1 MRIQKSRRWLATL
14 LAMLMLITMVPTMA
28 FAAGGTAE
36 DGFYKIVHL
45 DCGRKY
51 FSVSSIES
59 IIDTM
64 SEAGYTHLQLAVG
77 NDGLRFLL
85 NDMAVTANDT
95 TYDSDAVTAGIQ
107 AGNKA
112 YYNDNDG
119 KNELTQDEMDTIISY
134 AKDKGIEIIPL
145 INTPGH
151 MDAILNCMKAVGIQN
166 AAYNSSAR
174 TVDVTNSEAVAFT
187 QALVGKYIDYFA
199 RKGCTIFNMGA
210 DEYANDRYTSGG
222 MGFGNLQSTGK
233 YGSFVDYVNGMAGL
247 IKEAG
252 MSPMAFNDGIYFNND
267 TSFGTFDTD
276 IIISYW
282 SNGWNGYSPASAK
295 FLADKGFPM
304 VNTHG
309 DYYWVLGKS
318 DWQCSAEKAAGFDYK
333 AFQGGTINNP
343 VGATFCIWCDYPG
356 AGKEESVVNAT
367 ADVIKA
373 FGGALPGG
381 GSKEPPAISG
391 APSALK
397 AGESVTLTVPETA
410 RWTTSDENVIS
421 LTSTAR
427 ALAGTSVTAT
437 AVGAGTATV
446 TATTDSTVYT
456 SNIMVTD
463 DGGDTKVTKNETII
477 VAVGQTA
484 TETINGVNC
493 ASDQQ
498 AEDTS
503 VATVRVT
510 GKDAEQATV
519 KYNKASVTCNTLISS
534 NSANSWKETGYYYLK
549 DGEYYPLFAKRSS
562 SWWFGITYTYTWG
575 YSETNSSN
583 DVTQCGTQSESNTRE
598 TPNIDVYSKTGTDAV
613 PASTTIAFTG
623 KAVGT
628 TYVII
633 GDTRYTIVVQ
643 DKAPDGAMTSSTLSI
658 EYWITNN
665 QVYTAQNTS
674 SASAVT
680 VNATNAASE
689 DGVAV
694 TELVPETAYSD
705 YDGWLEMHYW
715 QAMRLDSANHQTGA
729 AGDDETAD
737 GTGFTHVRYHGGA
750 WQYKTANGAWK
761 YFLSGDQAVAY
772 YMRHTKITKEITT
785 GMKDWGYDTSSTTPD
800 TSGRNGQVALTVA
813 VVYPDGTVSPAEGR
827 MYADSTTIFNYWSGR
842 DIGIVAPLNNSD
854 YTVSKITVTDGKR
867 AFNTKNNVWYANDTI
882 NWNKTANEAGSQ
894 WYDET
899 VVWDKTMGTEPVVN
913 GKASKITWS
922 AKNTAKLVLI
932 YLETVHHDTNLTVR
946 YVDDSARG
954 TEIHKSEIVVRYDTG
969 EAPVTF
975 LNGLQQASPVQ
986 VGAITLD
993 DDAYITN
1000 SSGVNQTFNKDITII
1015 NGVAAQY
1022 KSGLYQ
1028 YVSAE
1033 ISSDGKTLTLHYNI
1047 DSSKLK
1053 KSYVLDFGL
1062 PVEIPL
1068 GDLVDNANDV
1078 TDVTVSDTKTANV
1091 TYNSTDKKITYTPQ
1105 KVMTGT
1111 DIVPV
1116 QLAYGS
1122 TAQTVNVGFI
1132 PASNVLYEDGFF
1144 EEGNPDGQKGIAAQ
1158 STANERYGYDV
1169 AYNAVSGQSG
1179 TVWNSGDLTGEHKSS
1194 DKVKFSFHGSG
1205 LDLMGDCGTD
1215 TGMVYVAVKG
1225 ATNKAYIIDTYY
1237 SAGTL
1242 HQVPLLHTTE
1252 LTNGD
1257 YAVTAWGGYVSSTG
1271 GSAKARTA
1279 TYAVSSASAYS
1290 ADEAFEQ
1297 FAAQG
1302 FDLNEMDDVE
1312 MIYFDENSPLA
1323 QMNHASMAAYYA
1335 AAPANDTAT
1344 ANTVVRAN
1352 TQHVALDAFRVYRPT
1367 VNDAYAEEEKG
1378 ASYVNVLEAVAGDAS
1393 GDTDGKFI
1401 AYVDNNG
1408 AGEYTAQ
1415 TYEAAGGPQ
1424 NEIYLGKD
1432 QAVAFKVEGAASA
1445 QISARAVTGPATMA
1459 DAGDSR
1465 NNVTLSTNTEMY
1477 YPVAVQNGYIV
1488 VQNTSDNLLAL
1499 GNLKLPA
1506 SVSVAALSDGDLPVV
1521 YSMLRAA
1528 SVDPEPEP
1536 EVFTPNTFDVKVNST
1551 KVIRNKIVTLTV
1563 TASPDV
1569 KYLMVNGKKV
1579 KPSNSLLVK
1588 WGLSKN
1594 YVFVVRD
1601 IVKKTAEQDYT
1612 IQAYDAGGLASAV
1625 YTAKG

>member
-14 LAMLMLITMVPTMA
+14 LAILMLITMVPTMA
-28 FAAGGTAE
+28 FAAGSTEE

-85 NDMAVTANDT
+85 DDMAVTVNDT
-95 TYDSDAVTAGIQ
+95 TYSSNQVTAGIQ

-112 YYNDNDG
+112 YYNDKDG

-134 AKDKGIEIIPL
+134 AEVKGIEIIPL

-199 RKGCTIFNMGA
+199 SKGCTIFNMGA
-210 DEYANDRYTSGG
+210 DEYANDIYTSDG

-233 YGSFVDYVNGMAGL
+233 YGSFVDYVNDMAGL
-247 IKEAG
+247 IREAD
-252 MSPMAFNDGIYFNND
+252 MTPMAFNDGIYFNND
-267 TSFGTFDTD
+267 TSSGTFDTD

-282 SNGWNGYSPASAK
+282 SNGWSGYSPASAE
-295 FLADKGFPM
+295 FLAEKGFPM

-318 DWQCSAEKAAGFDYK
+318 DWQCSAKKAAGFDYK
-333 AFQGGTINNP
+333 AFQGSTIDNP
-343 VGATFCIWCDYPG
+343 VGATFCIWCDVPG
-356 AGKEESVVNAT
+356 EDTEESVVSAT

-381 GSKEPPAISG
+381 G
-391 APSALK
+391 
-397 AGESVTLTVPETA
+397 
-410 RWTTSDENVIS
+410 
-421 LTSTAR
+421 
-427 ALAGTSVTAT
+427 
-437 AVGAGTATV
+437 
-446 TATTDSTVYT
+446 
-456 SNIMVTD
+456 
-463 DGGDTKVTKNETII
+463 DTEVTKNKTIT
-477 VAVGQTA
+477 VAVGQTTTA
-484 TETINGVNC
+484 TIDGFNYANG
-493 ASDQQ
+493 QQ

-503 VATVRVT
+503 IATVQVT
-510 GKDAEQATV
+510 GKDEVPATV
-519 KYNKASVTCNTLISS
+519 SYNKADDVSCNDLLGYNTT
-534 NSANSWKETGYYYLK
+534 SWEPTGRYYK
-549 DGEYYPLFAKRSS
+549 AADENYYPLYAKRSGGDYS
-562 SWWFGITYTYTWG
+562 YKTYSWG
-575 YSETNSSN
+575 YSTTDPSGQVVEI
-583 DVTQCGTQSESNTRE
+583 GTQNNVATWIA
-598 TPNIDVYSKTGTDAV
+598 TTKPNIDVYSKTGTDAV

-628 TYVII
+628 TYVTI
-633 GDTRYTIVVQ
+633 GDTRYTIDVQ
-643 DKAPDGAMTSSTLSI
+643 DRAPDDAMTSSTLSI

-665 QVYTAQNTS
+665 QVYISRDTR
-674 SASAVT
+674 SASSVT
-680 VNATNAASE
+680 VNAFSATGE

-694 TELVPETAYSD
+694 TALVPETAYSN

-715 QAMRLDSANHQTGA
+715 QAMRLDSRNHQTNA
-729 AGDDETAD
+729 AGDETAD
-737 GTGFTHVRYHGGA
+737 GTAFTHVRYHGGA
-750 WQYKTANGAWK
+750 WQYKTADGVWH

-772 YMRHTKITKEITT
+772 YMRHTEITKEITT
-785 GMKDWGYDTSSTTPD
+785 GMKDWGYSTDNTTPD
-800 TSGRNGQVALTVA
+800 TSGGNGQVALTVA

-827 MYADSTTIFNYWSGR
+827 MYADSTTIFNYWKGR

-854 YTVSKITVTDGKR
+854 YTVSKITVTDGAR
-867 AFNTKNNVWYANDTI
+867 VSNTNHKDWYANNVWYANDTI
-882 NWNKTANEAGSQ
+882 NWNKTTNEAGSR
-894 WYDET
+894 WYKET
-899 VVWDKTMGTEPVVN
+899 EVWTKAMGTEPVVN
-913 GKASKITWS
+913 GKASNITWP

-932 YLETVHHDTNLTVR
+932 YLETVHHDTNLAVR
-946 YVDDSARG
+946 YVDDSANG
-954 TEIHKSEIVVRYDTG
+954 AEIHKSEIVVRYDTG

-975 LNGLQQASPVQ
+975 LNGLKQDTPFQA
-986 VGAITLD
+986 GEITLD

-1000 SSGVNQTFNKDITII
+1000 SSGVKQGFNKDITTIPT
-1015 NGVAAQY
+1015 VAAQY

-1028 YVSAE
+1028 YVSAD
-1033 ISSDGKTLTLHYNI
+1033 ISDDGKTLTLHYNI
-1047 DSSKLK
+1047 DSSKLE

-1068 GDLVDNANDV
+1068 DDLVDNANDV
-1078 TDVTVSDTKTANV
+1078 TNVTVWNTETANV
-1091 TYNSTDKKITYTPQ
+1091 TYNSTDKRITYTPQ

-1111 DIVPV
+1111 DIVRV
-1116 QLAYGS
+1116 QLAYDS
-1122 TAQTVNVGFI
+1122 TVQTVNVGFI

-1144 EEGNPDGQKGIAAQ
+1144 EEGNPNGQKGTAVQAA
-1158 STANERYGYDV
+1158 ANELYGYDV

-1179 TVWNSGDLTGEHKSS
+1179 TVWNSGNLTGANKSS
-1194 DKVKFSFHGSG
+1194 GKVKFSFHGSG
-1205 LDLMGDCGTD
+1205 LDLIGDCGTD

-1257 YAVTAWGGYVSSTG
+1257 YAVTAWGGYVSSAG

-1302 FDLNEMDDVE
+1302 FDLYEMDDVE

-1323 QMNHASMAAYYA
+1323 QMNHASMATYYA
-1335 AAPANDTAT
+1335 AAPANDTAA
-1344 ANTVVRAN
+1344 ANAVARAGM
-1352 TQHVALDAFRVYRPT
+1352 QYVALDAFRVYRPT
-1367 VNDAYAEEEKG
+1367 VNDAYAEGEKG

-1393 GDTDGKFI
+1393 GDTDGTFI

-1408 AGEYTAQ
+1408 VGEYTAQ

-1424 NEIYLGKD
+1424 NEIYLGKN

-1459 DAGDSR
+1459 DAGNNG

-1477 YPVAVQNGYIV
+1477 YPVAVQNDYIV

-1506 SVSVAALSDGDLPVV
+1506 SVSVTALSDGDLPVV

-1528 SVDPEPEP
+1528 PGVPEPEP

-1612 IQAYDAGGLASAV
+1612 IQAYDADGLASAV

>member
-14 LAMLMLITMVPTMA
+14 LAILMLLTMVPTMA
-28 FAAGGTAE
+28 FAAGSTAE

-45 DCGRKY
+45 DCARKY

-77 NDGLRFLL
+77 NDGLRLL
-85 NDMAVTANDT
+85 LDDMAVTANDT
-95 TYDSDAVTAGIQ
+95 TYSSDQVTAGIQ

-112 YYNDNDG
+112 YYDDG

-134 AKDKGIEIIPL
+134 AKGKGIEIIPL

-151 MDAILNCMKAVGIQN
+151 MDAILDCMEAVGIQN

-174 TVDVTNSEAVAFT
+174 TVDVTNREAVAFT

-199 RKGCTIFNMGA
+199 GKGCTIFNMGA

-267 TSFGTFDTD
+267 TSSGTFDTD

-282 SNGWNGYSPASAK
+282 SNGWTGYCPASAE
-295 FLADKGFPM
+295 FLAGKGFPM

-333 AFQGGTINNP
+333 AFQGGTIDNP

-356 AGKEESVVNAT
+356 AGTEESVVSAT

-381 GSKEPPAISG
+381 GSKEPQAIPG

-397 AGESVTLTVPETA
+397 VGESAVLTVPESA
-410 RWTTSDENVIS
+410 EWTTSDESVIS
-421 LTSTAR
+421 LACTAR

-456 SNIMVTD
+456 SDITVTD
-463 DGGDTKVTKNETII
+463 DGGDTEVTKNETIT

-484 TETINGVNC
+484 TATIDGFNYANE
-493 ASDQQ
+493 QQ
-498 AEDTS
+498 AEDPS
-503 VATVRVT
+503 IATVQVT
-510 GKDAEQATV
+510 GKDAEQAIV

-534 NSANSWKETGYYYLK
+534 NSSSWKETEYYYLK

-562 SWWFGITYTYTWG
+562 SGSWIKSYTYTWG
-575 YSETNSSN
+575 YSKTSSSN
-583 DVTQCGTQSESNTRE
+583 DVTEIGTQTTYRTSDTSNL
-598 TPNIDVYSKTGTDAV
+598 DSVYSKTGTDAV
-613 PASTTIAFTG
+613 PASTTITFTG
-623 KAVGT
+623 VAVGT
-628 TYVII
+628 TYVTI

-643 DKAPDGAMTSSTLSI
+643 DKAPDGAMTGSTLSI

-665 QVYTAQNTS
+665 HVYTAQSTS
-674 SASAVT
+674 SASSVT
-680 VNATNAASE
+680 VNASNAASE

-694 TELVPETAYSD
+694 TALVPETAYSD

-715 QAMRLDSANHQTGA
+715 QAMRLDSNHKQTGD
-729 AGDDETAD
+729 GGVDRTAD

-750 WQYKTANGAWK
+750 WQYKTADGAWH

-772 YMRHTKITKEITT
+772 YMRHTEITKEITT
-785 GMKDWGYDTSSTTPD
+785 GMKDWGYNTSSTTPD
-800 TSGRNGQVALTVA
+800 TSSGNGQVALTVA
-813 VVYPDGTVSPAEGR
+813 VVYPDGTVSPAEGS
-827 MYADSTTIFNYWSGR
+827 MYADSTVIFNYWSGR
-842 DIGIVAPLNNSD
+842 DIGIVVPLNNSD
-854 YTVSKITVTDGKR
+854 YTVSKITVTDGTR
-867 AFNTKNNVWYANDTI
+867 ASNTGSNVWYKTDTI
-882 NWNKTANEAGSQ
+882 NWDKKANEAGSQ
-894 WYDET
+894 WYNET
-899 VVWDKTMGTEPVVN
+899 EVWNEAMGTEPVVN
-913 GKASKITWS
+913 GKASNITWS

-932 YLETVHHDTNLTVR
+932 YLETVHHDTNLAVR
-946 YVDDSARG
+946 YVDDSAG
-954 TEIHKSEIVVRYDTG
+954 GAEIYNSEIVVRYDTG
-969 EAPVTF
+969 EDPVTF
-975 LNGLQQASPVQ
+975 LNGLKQTSPVQ

-1047 DSSKLK
+1047 NSSKLE

-1068 GDLVDNANDV
+1068 GDLVDNADDV
-1078 TDVTVSDTKTANV
+1078 TNVTVSNTETANV
-1091 TYNSTDKKITYTPQ
+1091 TYNRADKKITYTPQ

-1111 DIVPV
+1111 DIVRV

-1144 EEGNPDGQKGIAAQ
+1144 EEGNPNGQKGTAAQ

-1179 TVWNSGDLTGEHKSS
+1179 TVWNSGDLTGANKSS
-1194 DKVKFSFHGSG
+1194 GKVKFSFHGSG
-1205 LDLMGDCGTD
+1205 LDLIGDCGTD

-1302 FDLNEMDDVE
+1302 FDLYEMDDVE

-1323 QMNHASMAAYYA
+1323 QMDHASMAAYYA
-1335 AAPANDTAT
+1335 AAPANDTAA
-1344 ANTVVRAN
+1344 ANTVVRAD
-1352 TQHVALDAFRVYRPT
+1352 TQYVALDAFRVYRST
-1367 VNDAYAEEEKG
+1367 MNDAYAEGEKG

-1424 NEIYLGKD
+1424 NEIYLGEN
-1432 QAVAFKVEGAASA
+1432 QAVAFNIEGAASA

-1459 DAGDSR
+1459 DAGNNG
-1465 NNVTLSTNTEMY
+1465 NNVTLSANTEMY

-1488 VQNTSDNLLAL
+1488 VQNTSENLLAL

-1506 SVSVAALSDGDLPVV
+1506 SVSVAALSDGDLPAV

-1536 EVFTPNTFDVKVNST
+1536 EVFTPDMFDVKVNST

-1563 TASPDV
+1563 TASTDV
-1569 KYLMVNGKKV
+1569 EYLMVNGKKV
-1579 KPSNSLLVK
+1579 KPSNTLLVK

-1601 IVKKTAEQDYT
+1601 IVKKTAGQDYT
-1612 IQAYDAGGLASAV
+1612 IQAYDADGLASAV

>member
-14 LAMLMLITMVPTMA
+14 LAILMLITMVPTMA
-28 FAAGGTAE
+28 FAAGSTAE

-95 TYDSDAVTAGIQ
+95 TYSSDAVTAGIQ
-107 AGNKA
+107 AGNEA

-119 KNELTQDEMDTIISY
+119 KNELTQDEMDAIISY

-151 MDAILNCMKAVGIQN
+151 MDAILNCMTAVGIQN
-166 AAYNSSAR
+166 AAYDSSTR

-199 RKGCTIFNMGA
+199 GEGCTIFNMGA
-210 DEYANDRYTSGG
+210 DEYANDIYTSGG

-233 YGSFVDYVNGMAGL
+233 YRAFVNYVNGMAGL
-247 IKEAG
+247 IEKAG
-252 MSPMAFNDGIYFNND
+252 MTPMAFNDGIYFNND
-267 TSFGTFDTD
+267 TSSGTFDTG

-282 SNGWNGYSPASAK
+282 SNGWNGYSPASAE

-318 DWQCSAEKAAGFDYK
+318 DWQCSAKKAAGFDYK
-333 AFQGGTINNP
+333 TFQGGTIDNP
-343 VGATFCIWCDYPG
+343 VGATFCIWCDVPE
-356 AGKEESVVNAT
+356 AGTEENVVSAT

-381 GSKEPPAISG
+381 G
-391 APSALK
+391 
-397 AGESVTLTVPETA
+397 
-410 RWTTSDENVIS
+410 
-421 LTSTAR
+421 
-427 ALAGTSVTAT
+427 
-437 AVGAGTATV
+437 
-446 TATTDSTVYT
+446 
-456 SNIMVTD
+456 
-463 DGGDTKVTKNETII
+463 DTEVTKNKTIT
-477 VAVGQTA
+477 VAVGQTTTA
-484 TETINGVNC
+484 TIDGFNY
-493 ASDQQ
+493 ASGQK
-498 AEDTS
+498 AEDIS
-503 VATVRVT
+503 IATVQVT
-510 GKDAEQATV
+510 GKDEVPATV
-519 KYNKASVTCNTLISS
+519 SYNKADDVSCNDLLGRNTT
-534 NSANSWKETGYYYLK
+534 SWEPTGYYYK
-549 DGEYYPLFAKRSS
+549 EEDGNYYPLYAKRSN
-562 SWWFGITYTYTWG
+562 GDYPYKTYSWG
-575 YSETNSSN
+575 YSTTGSSSS
-583 DVTQCGTQSESNTRE
+583 VKEIGTQNNVATWIDP
-598 TPNIDVYSKTGTDAV
+598 TKPNIDVYSKTGTDAV
-613 PASTTIAFTG
+613 PASTTIAFVG
-623 KAVGT
+623 KTVGT
-628 TYVII
+628 TYVTI

-674 SASAVT
+674 SASSIT
-680 VNATNAASE
+680 VNASSATSE

-694 TELVPETAYSD
+694 TALVPETAYSN

-715 QAMRLDSANHQTGA
+715 QAMRLDSKNHQTNA
-729 AGDDETAD
+729 AGDETAD
-737 GTGFTHVRYHGGA
+737 GTAFTHVRYHGGA
-750 WQYKTANGAWK
+750 WQYKTADGAWH

-772 YMRHTKITKEITT
+772 YMRHTEITKEITT
-785 GMKDWGYDTSSTTPD
+785 GMKDWGYDTSSTTPN
-800 TSGRNGQVALTVA
+800 TSGGTGQVALTVA

-854 YTVSKITVTDGKR
+854 YTVSKITVTDGAR
-867 AFNTKNNVWYANDTI
+867 VSNTNHKVWYANDIWYANDTI
-882 NWNKTANEAGSQ
+882 RWNKTVNEAGSQ

-899 VVWDKTMGTEPVVN
+899 EVWNETMGTEPVVN
-913 GKASKITWS
+913 GKASKITWP

-932 YLETVHHDTNLTVR
+932 YLETVHHDTNLAVR
-946 YVDDSARG
+946 YVDDSASG
-954 TEIHKSEIVVRYDTG
+954 AEIYNSEIVVRYETG
-969 EAPVTF
+969 KDPVTF
-975 LNGLQQASPVQ
+975 LNGLKQTSPVQ
-986 VGAITLD
+986 VGVITLD
-993 DDAYITN
+993 DNAYITN

-1022 KSGLYQ
+1022 KSGLYR
-1028 YVSAE
+1028 YVSAD
-1033 ISSDGKTLTLHYNI
+1033 ISNDGKTLTLHYNI
-1047 DSSKLK
+1047 DSSKLE

-1068 GDLVDNANDV
+1068 GDLVDNANEV
-1078 TDVTVSDTKTANV
+1078 TNVTVSNTAETANV
-1091 TYNSTDKKITYTPQ
+1091 TYNSTNKKITYTPQ

-1111 DIVPV
+1111 DIVHV

-1144 EEGNPDGQKGIAAQ
+1144 EEGNSDGKKGAVAQ

-1194 DKVKFSFHGSG
+1194 GKVKFSFNGSG
-1205 LDLMGDCGTD
+1205 LDLIGDCGTD

-1323 QMNHASMAAYYA
+1323 QMNHASMATYYA

-1344 ANTVVRAN
+1344 ANTVVRAD
-1352 TQHVALDAFRVYRPT
+1352 TQYVALDAFRVYRPT
-1367 VNDAYAEEEKG
+1367 MNDAYAEGEKG

-1393 GDTDGKFI
+1393 GDPDGKFI

-1408 AGEYTAQ
+1408 ADGYTAQ

-1424 NEIYLGKD
+1424 NEIYLEKD

-1445 QISARAVTGPATMA
+1445 QISARAVTDPATMA
-1459 DAGDSR
+1459 DAG
-1465 NNVTLSTNTEMY
+1465 NNGKNVTLSTNTEMY

-1506 SVSVAALSDGDLPVV
+1506 RVSVAALSDGDLPVV

-1612 IQAYDAGGLASAV
+1612 IQAYDADGLASAV